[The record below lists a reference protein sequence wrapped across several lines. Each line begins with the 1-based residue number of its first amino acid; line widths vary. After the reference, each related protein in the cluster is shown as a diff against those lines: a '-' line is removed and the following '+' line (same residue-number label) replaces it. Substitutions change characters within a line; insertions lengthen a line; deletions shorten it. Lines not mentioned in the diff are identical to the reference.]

1 MSGPSGPGVSLER
14 HPGAVYGRRLVAPQP
29 GGEMPSL
36 LRLPL
41 TRPAWALAALAL
53 ALHLYAS
60 GGYGIFRDELY
71 FIVCGERLDW
81 GFIDQ
86 PPLIPLV
93 AGLMHRLF
101 PSSLV
106 MLRLVPAL
114 GHAGTIVL
122 AGATARLLGGGRWA
136 EGVAALSVLTA
147 GVYLGTGTILTTDAL
162 QPLAW
167 TFCAYALIRIILDR
181 DERWWLALG
190 AVAGLALLSKYMIAF
205 WLAALALGVIATPA
219 RRSLARPWLYLGAV
233 VAALIVLP
241 NLLWQWAHGWP
252 FLEIGRR
259 AAESKNVP
267 LSPLAFFWAEADF
280 LNLATA
286 PVWLAGLAAFAV
298 WRRFAELRL
307 VAIAFVALIAAM
319 IALHAKPYYP
329 VGAYPVLFAGGAVAL
344 ESWLSWRWT
353 RAAAA
358 TAIALYGVIAAP
370 FAVPILP
377 VERFAS
383 YQELLGRAPQPLE
396 RQRLGRLPQYYADMF
411 GWAELAALVGRTYQ
425 ALPPE
430 ERASAVF
437 LANNYGE
444 AGAIDVLG
452 KPWGLPPAI
461 SGHNNYFLWG
471 PRGHDGSVVLRLG
484 GERER
489 LLKSYETVEPAGTTD
504 NPWAMP
510 YETGLTLWICRHRH
524 PPLDSDWA
532 SFKSFN

>member
-1 MSGPSGPGVSLER
+1 
-14 HPGAVYGRRLVAPQP
+14 
-29 GGEMPSL
+29 MPSL

-484 GERER
+484 CERER